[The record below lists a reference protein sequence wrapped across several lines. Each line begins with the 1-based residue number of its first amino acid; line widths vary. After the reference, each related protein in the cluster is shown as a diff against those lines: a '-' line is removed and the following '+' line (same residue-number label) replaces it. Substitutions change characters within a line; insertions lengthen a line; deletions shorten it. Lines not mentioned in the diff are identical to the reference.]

1 MVAGLKPRPMPRP
14 TMTMTRRILAL
25 ALMLT
30 TMSAPLAL
38 TLCQVECAHAAS
50 DRAAAVHHSCHE
62 AAQAA
67 AVSISGVP
75 HVCGH
80 TDEAPAG
87 LERALQTLTAPEA
100 VAPLVPVAPLSIVE
114 RVIAVDIQHSPPGSF
129 QLVSQLRV

>member
-1 MVAGLKPRPMPRP
+1 MAGLTPRPAMS
-14 TMTMTRRILAL
+14 MLRRILGL

-50 DRAAAVHHSCHE
+50 DRAAAQHHSCHE
-62 AAQAA
+62 SGEPA
-67 AVSISGVP
+67 AVSISAVP
-75 HVCGH
+75 HFCGH
-80 TDEAPAG
+80 TDDAPAG

-100 VAPLVPVAPLSIVE
+100 VAPLVAVAPPSIVE
-114 RVIAVDIQHSPPGSF
+114 RVIVVDIQHSPPGSF